1 MDKNQSRRQLM
12 ATASFIPHRVMDRHV
27 HRATGRD
34 YEILDAALLYSDISG
49 FTAMSEKLIRMGKE
63 GSEEVNRI
71 INNFFQPVIG
81 IIDRW
86 GGDIYRFG
94 GDSILT
100 LFPAIDRGRPP
111 CRRAARAA
119 SEIIAYVHAHSR
131 LRTRAGSFQ
140 IRIHSALAAGRV
152 YFQDLRTDY
161 VLGGSLANSL
171 MQIIDQSGPGEI
183 VVNAAARK
191 ELMDLPLQ
199 ALPGGLWKVRRTKRA
214 FPAQAPD
221 IAAPAPD
228 LDPSAVA
235 ALTNAV
241 KDYLPEWLYRRIQ
254 LKQTF
259 DPSDGEHRR
268 AAVIFLHY
276 SGIPYDADPRRAA
289 ARQRGFYA
297 AVRETLDRY
306 GGWLN
311 ALDIYKDSSRVMATF
326 GFPVIHGDDEQRA
339 CLFAYDLLKHPALKG
354 LKVRAGIN
362 AGSIFAGPV
371 GSDLRRE
378 YAALGDAVNLAAR
391 LAAHAAPGT
400 IQVSGAVYDKTC
412 SSFRYE
418 ALGAASFKGKKQAI
432 PLYHLAGRK
441 EAART
446 ALTRW
451 LSESEHLVGRN
462 AELQTIRDRIGH
474 VARSRGQIL
483 HITGEAGIGKSR
495 IVQEMVKEL
504 NRHGFYGLSGGCLSY
519 GSAFSYHPWV
529 DVLTQFFGILPADA
543 PAVKQGRIRDRVRA
557 ADRKLLPWLPVIGE
571 IMGVAFPETTM
582 TRYLNAKVKKQR
594 VFDIIFDLLK
604 EAGRAKPVAVIIEDI
619 HWVDTA
625 SLELINYI
633 GRNIEDKPM
642 LLALISR
649 PVDRADEFLEKK
661 YTTVVALKELS
672 RDDSLELI
680 QNLLSIKD
688 VPRDLKDLI
697 IDKSQG
703 NPFYI
708 EELVKSLIEQGY
720 IVEDRQTWKFVGDI
734 KGLTLPDTVEAVILN
749 RIDRLDLLSRDVI
762 QVASVLGREFEEH
775 LIRGIYPQPEQV
787 ETALR
792 TLQNLDLIRQEKGR
806 RQVNYSFKHIMTREA
821 AYDTLAYAKRRD
833 LHCRTGAYIETTMKN
848 RREELLGLL
857 SHHYFQGGDYEK
869 ALVYSVEAGDK
880 ARKVYANE
888 EAIEFYTRAIEAY
901 EGLEKPG
908 RRRPARR
915 R

>member
-1 MDKNQSRRQLM
+1 MDKNQLRNRLT
-12 ATASFIPHRVMDRHV
+12 ATASFVPHRIVNAHLR
-27 HRATGRD
+27 RTPGRG
-34 YEILDAALLYSDISG
+34 YETLNAALLYSDISG

-71 INNFFQPVIG
+71 INNFFQPIIA

-94 GDSILT
+94 GDSILS
-100 LFPAIDRGRPP
+100 LFPEAGGDRQPSRN
-111 CRRAARAA
+111 AVRAA
-119 SEIIAYVHAHSR
+119 SEIIDYVHAHSL
-131 LRTRAGSFQ
+131 LRTRAGSFR
-140 IRIHSALAAGRV
+140 IRIHTALTAGRV

-161 VLGGSLANSL
+161 VLGGGLANSL
-171 MQIIDQSGPGEI
+171 MRIIDRSGPGEI
-183 VVNAAARK
+183 VVNAAAAQQ
-191 ELMDLPLQ
+191 LAPMPL
-199 ALPGGLWKVRRTKRA
+199 ARISGGLWKVRRIKRIHRTA
-214 FPAQAPD
+214 ARAVEP
-221 IAAPAPD
+221 APAPD
-228 LDPSAVA
+228 PRVIET
-235 ALTNAV
+235 LTGVIKN
-241 KDYLPEWLYRRIQ
+241 YLPEWLYRRIQ
-254 LKQTF
+254 LKHTF

-276 SGIPYDADPRRAA
+276 AGIPYDSDPRRAS
-289 ARQRGFYA
+289 ARQREFYA
-297 AVRETLDRY
+297 AVREKLERY

-311 ALDIYKDSSRVMATF
+311 ALDIYKDSSRIMVTF

-339 CLFAYDLLKHPALKG
+339 CLFAHELVNDPALKS
-354 LKVRAGIN
+354 LKMRAGIN

-391 LAAHAAPGT
+391 LAAHAVPGT
-400 IQVSGAVYDKTC
+400 VQVSGPVYDKTC
-412 SSFRYE
+412 SAFKFES
-418 ALGAASFKGKKQAI
+418 LGSVSFKGKKQAI
-432 PLYHLAGRK
+432 PSYRLAGRK
-441 EAART
+441 ETARS
-446 ALTRW
+446 ALTKW
-451 LSESEHLVGRN
+451 LSESERLVGRT
-462 AELQTIRDRIGH
+462 AELQTIRDRIGR

-483 HITGEAGIGKSR
+483 YITGEAGIGKSR

-504 NRHGFYGLSGGCLSY
+504 KKHGFQGLSGGCLSY

-529 DVLTQFFGILPADA
+529 DVLTQFFGILPADT
-543 PAVKQGRIRDRVRA
+543 PAAKQARIRDRIRT

-604 EAGRAKPVAVIIEDI
+604 DAGRARPVAVILEDI
-619 HWVDTA
+619 HWADAA

-633 GRNIEDKPM
+633 GRNIEDRSL
-642 LLALISR
+642 LLALVAR

-661 YTTVVALKELS
+661 HTTVIALKELS

-680 QNLLSIKD
+680 QNLLSIRD
-688 VPRDLKDLI
+688 VPRALKELI
-697 IDKSQG
+697 IGKSQG

-708 EELVKSLIEQGY
+708 EELVKSLIEQGH
-720 IVEDRQTWKFVGDI
+720 IVEDRKTWKFVGDI
-734 KGLTLPDTVEAVILN
+734 KGLSLPDTVEAVILN
-749 RIDRLDLLSRDVI
+749 RIDRLDLLARDVI

-775 LIRGIYPQPEQV
+775 LIKGIYPQPEMV
-787 ETALR
+787 DSALR
-792 TLQNLDLIRQEKGR
+792 TLQNLDLIRLEKGR
-806 RQVNYSFKHIMTREA
+806 RQVNYAFKHIMTREA
-821 AYDTLAYAKRRD
+821 AYDTLAYAKRRE
-833 LHCRTGAYIETTMKN
+833 LHCRTGAYIEMAMKN

-857 SHHYFQGGDYEK
+857 SHHYFQGADFDK

-901 EGLEKPG
+901 ESLEKSSA
-908 RRRPARR
+908 RRPAARR